1 VTAPAVEQGGGQPAP
16 RLWANANFR
25 VLFAGQSISLLGDGV
40 SFAMLPLLVLALTG
54 SGTQMGWVG
63 ALEMLPAALFSPI
76 AGALADRW
84 DRRRI
89 MAWCTLARAVLMG
102 LVPLAGVM
110 GVPVLPVIY
119 VVVVPFGALNAL
131 FNSAYL
137 ASLPAIVGHQAL
149 ASATSTLM
157 AARWVGNVLGPAL
170 AGFIAT
176 RWDPQLGLAFDALTF
191 LVAYAALH
199 FTRGPFQ
206 SACAAPRGSLSGE
219 VREGLEYVAG
229 RPVLVAT
236 MLLSCGVEAVT
247 YQLVP
252 MTTFLTRMDRG
263 LPPSTFGLLVA
274 MFGAGM
280 LPGLLL
286 APRLSRGRVW
296 PAILLANL
304 VAGLAL
310 ALLALSGRLAPMLV
324 ASALC
329 GGANSL
335 TLSLLSTRWARLTP
349 NEVLGRVGSL
359 YTLATRLLGPVSAV
373 TVGAVLDRSGGVAA
387 LGMAGAFLVCLTAAF
402 ALSPGFR
409 GAREARSPSPSTG

>member
-1 VTAPAVEQGGGQPAP
+1 MTASAVEQGGGKPAP

-25 VLFAGQSISLLGDGV
+25 VLFVGQTVSLIGDGV
-40 SFAMLPLLVLALTG
+40 SFAMFPLLVLALTG
-54 SGTQMGWVG
+54 SGTQMGLVG

-89 MAWCTLARAVLMG
+89 MMWCNLARAVLIG
-102 LVPLAGVM
+102 LVPLAGAM

-119 VVVVPFGALNAL
+119 AVTIPFGALNAL
-131 FNSAYL
+131 FNSAYF
-137 ASLPAIVGHQAL
+137 ASLPAIVGHEAL

-157 AARWVGNVLGPAL
+157 AARWVGNVFGPAL
-170 AGFIAT
+170 AGFIAA
-176 RWDPQLGLAFDALTF
+176 RWNPQVGLALDALTF

-206 SACAAPRGSLSGE
+206 GAPAASRGSLFGE
-219 VREGLEYVAG
+219 VREGLEYAAG
-229 RPVLVAT
+229 QPVLVAT

-252 MTTFLTRMDRG
+252 MTTFLTQVDRG
-263 LPPSTFGLLVA
+263 LPPSSFGLLVA
-274 MFGAGM
+274 VFGAGM

-286 APRLSRGRVW
+286 VPRLSRGRVW
-296 PAILLANL
+296 PVILLANL

-310 ALLALSGRLAPMLV
+310 ALLALSGQLAPMLV

-335 TLSLLSTRWARLTP
+335 SLSLLSTRWARLTP
-349 NEVLGRVGSL
+349 NEMLGRVGSL
-359 YTLATRLLGPVSAV
+359 YTLAARLAGPVSAV
-373 TVGAVLDRSGGVAA
+373 TVGAVLDRAGGVAA
-387 LGMAGAFLVCLTAAF
+387 LGMAAAFLVFLTVAF
-402 ALSPGFR
+402 ALSPSFR
-409 GAREARSPSPSTG
+409 GASESRSPGPSAG